1 MGTTKENDVR
11 YRTAEYIEVSTE
23 KQILTRCGGE
33 SFTTRDAM
41 QHLLYSF
48 RFRVLILARFQTELL
63 PDAVHC
69 AYGKPIVR
77 LLLWIPFL
85 NLSCVFVYELN

>member
-41 QHLLYSF
+41 QHGY
-48 RFRVLILARFQTELL
+48 
-63 PDAVHC
+63 
-69 AYGKPIVR
+69 
-77 LLLWIPFL
+77 LLL
-85 NLSCVFVYELN
+85 